1 MSQQPSSPRSSRTSR
16 LVTAAYAFVALE
28 FLVGAVTKFW
38 SGVGP
43 LGSDYAVKFAD
54 WGYPSWFR
62 FVVGTIE
69 LVCAVCLVSSSR
81 RFRFVGAAGL
91 VLVLDGA
98 VTTHIVN
105 HDPLGEAMAAPI
117 HLIVA
122 FVIVLANWP
131 ADWKDLLAP
140 VRPRRRTA
148 TPPAQLAAQLP
159 ARAA

>member
-1 MSQQPSSPRSSRTSR
+1 MSQQQSSSRSSRSSR
-16 LVTAAYAFVALE
+16 LATVAYAFVALE
-28 FLVGAVTKFW
+28 FLVGAVTKYW
-38 SGVGP
+38 PGVGP
-43 LGSDYAVKFAD
+43 LGSDYAVKFAA

-69 LVCAVCLVSSSR
+69 LVCALCLLSSSR

-105 HDPLGEAMAAPI
+105 HDPLGQAIAAPI
-117 HLIVA
+117 HLVVA

-140 VRPRRRTA
+140 VRPARRAEALPT
-148 TPPAQLAAQLP
+148 AAQAQP
-159 ARAA
+159 AR